1 MPSKPFPVSTN
12 FAYKSISLISSL
24 PLSSS
29 LKHSFLLCCEGSDML
44 SLAPFHRS
52 WFLFSLFIA
61 AAAVIRCVAAADATV
76 EPETVHFDTGGLS
89 REVFPKGFIFGTAT
103 SAYQVEGMA
112 HKDGR
117 GPSIWDVFIKKP
129 GSSIFSIFIN

>member
-1 MPSKPFPVSTN
+1 VSRHQN
-12 FAYKSISLISSL
+12 QYHSPHVWPINRSHSSQHFHYLFHSL
-24 PLSSS
+24 
-29 LKHSFLLCCEGSDML
+29 SFLLCCEGSDML
-44 SLAPFHRS
+44 SLAAFHRS
-52 WFLFSLFIA
+52 RFLFSFFIA

-129 GSSIFSIFIN
+129 GS